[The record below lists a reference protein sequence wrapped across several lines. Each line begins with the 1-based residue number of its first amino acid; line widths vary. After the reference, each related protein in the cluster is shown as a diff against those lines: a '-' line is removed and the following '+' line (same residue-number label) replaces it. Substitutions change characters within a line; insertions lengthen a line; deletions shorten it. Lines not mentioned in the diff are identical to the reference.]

1 MVSIITSDIGY
12 YAGNYGA
19 SVSRLAVRRSGGS
32 IIYGGE
38 IL

>member
-1 MVSIITSDIGY
+1 MVSVITDDIGY
-12 YAGNYGA
+12 YASNYGA
-19 SVSRLAVRRSGGS
+19 SVARLAVRRSGGS

>member
-1 MVSIITSDIGY
+1 MVSIITGDIGY
-12 YAGNYGA
+12 YASNYGA
-19 SVSRLAVRRSGGS
+19 SVVRLAVWCSGGS

>member
-1 MVSIITSDIGY
+1 MVSGITGDIGY
-12 YAGNYGA
+12 HASNYGA
-19 SVSRLAVRRSGGS
+19 SIARLAVRRSGGS